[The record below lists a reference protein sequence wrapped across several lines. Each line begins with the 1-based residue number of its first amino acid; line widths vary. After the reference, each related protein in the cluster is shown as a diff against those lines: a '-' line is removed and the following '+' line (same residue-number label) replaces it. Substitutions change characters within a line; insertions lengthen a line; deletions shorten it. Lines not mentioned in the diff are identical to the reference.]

1 MSNYS
6 NERKSYSLILIILLL
21 VIAIIAAAFGGY
33 SWWALK
39 HAKSGTTGT
48 SQQKVIPAPVFMS
61 LEPFTINLIDEEEH
75 LDRVLYIG
83 ITLRL
88 HDENTRKRLH
98 DYLPEVRSRLLLLL
112 SRQHANKIATDAGK
126 QQLMTE
132 IKETLRPTLVP
143 GESDR
148 SSPMYCLPRLFC
160 DNHYER

>member
-88 HDENTRKRLH
+88 HD
-98 DYLPEVRSRLLLLL
+98 YLPEVRSRLLLLL

-143 GESDR
+143 GESEQILSDV
-148 SSPMYCLPRLFC
+148 LFTTFIL
-160 DNHYER
+160 R

>member
-75 LDRVLYIG
+75 L
-83 ITLRL
+83 
-88 HDENTRKRLH
+88 
-98 DYLPEVRSRLLLLL
+98 
-112 SRQHANKIATDAGK
+112 
-126 QQLMTE
+126 
-132 IKETLRPTLVP
+132 
-143 GESDR
+143 
-148 SSPMYCLPRLFC
+148 
-160 DNHYER
+160 

>member
-6 NERKSYSLILIILLL
+6 NERKSYSLILIIVLL

-39 HAKSGTTGT
+39 HAKSGSAGIN
-48 SQQKVIPAPVFMS
+48 QEKVIPAPVFMS
-61 LEPFTINLIDEEEH
+61 LEPFTVNLIDDEEH

-88 HDENTRKRLH
+88 HNEETRKRLH

-112 SRQHANKIATDAGK
+112 SRQQANKLATDNGK
-126 QQLMTE
+126 LQLMTDV
-132 IKETLRPTLVP
+132 KETLRPTLVP
-143 GESDR
+143 GESEQILSDV
-148 SSPMYCLPRLFC
+148 LFTTFIL
-160 DNHYER
+160 R

>member
-112 SRQHANKIATDAGK
+112 SRQHANKIATDAGNNN
-126 QQLMTE
+126 
-132 IKETLRPTLVP
+132 
-143 GESDR
+143 S
-148 SSPMYCLPRLFC
+148 
-160 DNHYER
+160 

>member
-83 ITLRL
+83 SRYAYMMRIHVSAYMIIYPKFVVACYYFFLVNTLIKL
-88 HDENTRKRLH
+88 
-98 DYLPEVRSRLLLLL
+98 
-112 SRQHANKIATDAGK
+112 
-126 QQLMTE
+126 QQM
-132 IKETLRPTLVP
+132 R
-143 GESDR
+143 GNNNS
-148 SSPMYCLPRLFC
+148 
-160 DNHYER
+160 

>member
-1 MSNYS
+1 AFA
-6 NERKSYSLILIILLL
+6 SLMTVVHDLLL
-21 VIAIIAAAFGGY
+21 MKRQTPKR
-33 SWWALK
+33 S
-39 HAKSGTTGT
+39 
-48 SQQKVIPAPVFMS
+48 
-61 LEPFTINLIDEEEH
+61 INYCV
-75 LDRVLYIG
+75 DRVLYIG

-143 GESDR
+143 GESEQILSDV
-148 SSPMYCLPRLFC
+148 LFTTFIL
-160 DNHYER
+160 R